1 MSIDG
6 NIKGL
11 GTTRIQA
18 TWGTSKSQSNS
29 SSYTEQNQAS
39 SITTNNLALIA
50 TGADSN
56 IDING
61 SNLNVTND
69 ALFQADND
77 LNINGVAQNSN
88 TRSDNKSSSAAIG
101 GFADTTGSAGI
112 TVSASG
118 AKGYANSQINVGGTT
133 TLDIGNNLNIKGGVI
148 NTGKAQGTIGG
159 TTIIES
165 LQDTATYDSDQKS
178 IGFSA
183 DIDIAGGGAGSSLS
197 VKPQY

>member
-118 AKGYANSQINVGGTT
+118 AKGYANSQTNVGGTT

>member
-1 MSIDG
+1 M
-6 NIKGL
+6 
-11 GTTRIQA
+11 
-18 TWGTSKSQSNS
+18 
-29 SSYTEQNQAS
+29 
-39 SITTNNLALIA
+39 IA

-118 AKGYANSQINVGGTT
+118 AKGYANSDSTTYANSQINVGGTT